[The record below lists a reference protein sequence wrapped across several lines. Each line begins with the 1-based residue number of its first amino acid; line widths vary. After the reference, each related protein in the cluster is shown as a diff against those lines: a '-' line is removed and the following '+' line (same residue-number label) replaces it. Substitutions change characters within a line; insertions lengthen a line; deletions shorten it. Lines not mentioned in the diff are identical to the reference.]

1 MKIGVLIKRVPDSET
16 KVKVRADAQGIETAD
31 VKYIMNPYDE
41 FAVEEALKLQAQLK
55 GEVVIFSFGPK
66 PVEETIRGALAMGAD
81 RGVRIDDAGI
91 EGTDSFGVSRLL
103 AAAAQ
108 KEGVEILFAG
118 KQAIDDDAAQVP
130 QIVAELLDWPQV
142 TVADKF
148 EAHDEKSA
156 TVSRRV
162 GGGAKE
168 ILKVSLPAV
177 ITAEKGLNTPR
188 YASLPG
194 IMKAK
199 KKPIATV
206 TAGELGVPA
215 GELGAA
221 GALVKVTRYSAP
233 PSRAAGKVL
242 KGGDVKDMARDLVRL
257 LHEEAKVI

>member
-1 MKIGVLIKRVPDSET
+1 MKIGVLMKQVPDSDT
-16 KVKVRADAQGIETAD
+16 KVKIKADGSGIETAD
-31 VKYIMNPYDE
+31 IKYIMNPYDE

-55 GEVVIFSFGPK
+55 GEVVVFSFGPK
-66 PVEETIRGALAMGAD
+66 RAEDAMRNALAMGAD
-81 RGVRIDDAGI
+81 RGVRIDDTGI
-91 EGTDSFGVSRLL
+91 EGSDSYGVARVL
-103 AAAAQ
+103 AAAA
-108 KEGVEILFAG
+108 KAEGVGILFAG
-118 KQAIDDDAAQVP
+118 KQAIDDDALQVP

-142 TVADKF
+142 TLADKF
-148 EAHDEKSA
+148 EAHDESSA

-168 ILKVSLPAV
+168 IVRTSLPAV

-199 KKPIATV
+199 KKPIDVKTPDS
-206 TAGELGVPA
+206 LGIPA
-215 GELGAA
+215 SELGAA

-233 PSRAAGKVL
+233 AARAAGKVL
-242 KGGDVKDMARDLVRL
+242 KGDIQQTAAELVRL